1 MTIDVTALEMLPA
14 ETNGLRP
21 CGQILT
27 CLWTCWPGQTCTNTC
42 TVTEWSE

>member
-14 ETNGLRP
+14 EASGLRP

-27 CLWTCWPGQTCTNTC
+27 CLWTCSYSHSCLYTLPDWD
-42 TVTEWSE
+42 E